1 MAVRYDT
8 RRNDRKKKDL
18 FIIIEG
24 TDASGKS
31 TLVREVQNIMCNSD
45 PGVPVHAFHRSKPD
59 ELTRRWA
66 LDQYVLSIE
75 NQINQDSLGVADR
88 WHWGEA
94 TYAQLKRPES
104 GVDGLGLLGSAG
116 WKWTEMFL
124 MSRGACAFW
133 LYQPLDVVKKR
144 IAARGDDYVVADEL
158 EALIAL
164 YEEASAKS
172 AIFAGKLQPNPDSLE
187 EVYAM
192 AESLVKTAL
201 DVEAEV
207 QHLKG
212 MPYYIGHPNPDAL
225 LIGDQKNMNRWYGSA
240 TNLPFIPVDGNSGD
254 FLMGALPDDF
264 WPTAGII
271 NGNDHAAETLYE
283 AWRTLGSPPV
293 VALGRM
299 AQRACERAE
308 IDLAAVTSHPQH
320 VKRFYA
326 SQQREYG
333 EAIRALARGQET
345 ETRSDNWAKETS
357 WVLA

>member
-1 MAVRYDT
+1 M
-8 RRNDRKKKDL
+8 

-31 TLVREVQNIMCNSD
+31 TLVETIQNKLCASD
-45 PGVPVHAFHRSKPD
+45 SGVPVQVFHKDKPA

-75 NQINQDSLGVADR
+75 NSVNQDSLAVTDR

-94 TYAQLKRPES
+94 TYGPLKRPDS
-104 GVDGLGLLGSAG
+104 CVDGLGLLGNAG
-116 WKWTEMFL
+116 WRWTEMFL
-124 MSRGACAFW
+124 MSRGAAAFW
-133 LYQPLDVVKKR
+133 LYQPLDVVTKR
-144 IAARGDDYVVADEL
+144 IGVRGDDYVVSDEL
-158 EALIAL
+158 GALIDL
-164 YEEASAKS
+164 YDNASARS
-172 AIFAGKLQPNPDSLE
+172 AVFAGKLQPSPDSLE
-187 EVYAM
+187 EVDAL
-192 AESLVKTAL
+192 AEAVIQTAL
-201 DVEAEV
+201 EVEIESE
-207 QHLKG
+207 HLKNI
-212 MPYYIGHPNPDAL
+212 PFYIGNPRPSAL
-225 LIGDQKNMNRWYGSA
+225 LIGDQKNMNRWYGSV

-271 NGNDHAAETLYE
+271 NGNDHSAETLYE

-299 AQRACERAE
+299 AQPPCEQAE
-308 IDLAAVTSHPQH
+308 IELRAVTSHPQH

-333 EAIRALARGQET
+333 EAIRALARGEET
-345 ETRSDNWAKETS
+345 QKRSDNWAKETS